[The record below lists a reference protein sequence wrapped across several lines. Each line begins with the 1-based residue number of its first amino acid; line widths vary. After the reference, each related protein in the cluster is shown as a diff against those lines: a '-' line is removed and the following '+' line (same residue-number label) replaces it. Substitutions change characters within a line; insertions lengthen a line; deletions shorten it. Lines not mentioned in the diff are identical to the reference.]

1 MTANATE
8 RLDWLKRQIAQGWKI
23 DVPVIE
29 RMVAY
34 GFAGQ
39 ENALEF
45 ILRHEKGCQVIAVPD
60 GPEVRVFLQEN
71 AFTTVEM

>member
-8 RLDWLKRQIAQGWKI
+8 RLNWLKRQIAQGWTI

-29 RMVAY
+29 RVTSY
-34 GFAGQ
+34 GFVGQ

-45 ILRHEKGCQVIAVPD
+45 ILRHEEGCQVVAVPD
-60 GPEVRVFLQEN
+60 GPEVRVFLKEN